1 MEIHRLKQV
10 PENYDRELFNR
21 LYEAT
26 RSLRKSLTYQ
36 VDARR
41 FGVSSDIIA
50 SWFDD
55 KFTYVFFKYYGKKE
69 PEMLKG
75 YLINSLKT
83 FKFRMLRKAYQESY
97 IELYNNIVHLEDQ
110 EKELSNIPDEPGVSA
125 QEALLE
131 MAMDYLKSKLAPEA
145 YTILEVTINPPLYII
160 SRMKDPS
167 VRIPTKL
174 LLQFLDI
181 SPTEDMVSKVNK
193 IRRHIDEVIASAKY
207 HFKDCNLEVA

>member
-1 MEIHRLKQV
+1 MEIHRLKPV
-10 PENYDRELFNR
+10 PENYDRELFNS
-21 LYEAT
+21 LYEVT

-41 FGVSSDIIA
+41 FGVSPDVIA

-55 KFTYVFFKYYGKKE
+55 KFTYVFFKYYGVYP
-69 PEMLKG
+69 PEVLKG
-75 YLINSLKT
+75 YIINSLKT

-110 EKELSNIPDEPGVSA
+110 EKELSNIPDETGLGA
-125 QEALLE
+125 QEALLD
-131 MAMDYLKSKLAPEA
+131 MALTYLKSHLPSEA
-145 YTILEVTINPPLYII
+145 YTILEITINPPLYII

-174 LLQFLDI
+174 ILEFLDI
-181 SPTEDMVSKVNK
+181 TPTDDMISKVNK
-193 IRRHIDEVIASAKY
+193 IRRNIDEVIASAKY
-207 HFKDCNLEVA
+207 HFREVNLEVA

>member
-1 MEIHRLKQV
+1 MEIHRLKLV
-10 PENYDRELFNR
+10 PENYDRELFNS

-26 RSLRKSLTYQ
+26 YPLRKALTYQ
-36 VDARR
+36 IDARR

-55 KFTYVFFKYYGKKE
+55 KFTYVFFKYYDKKS
-69 PEMLKG
+69 PDILKG
-75 YLINSLKT
+75 YIINSLKT

-110 EKELSNIPDEPGVSA
+110 EKELTSIPDETGPSA

-131 MAMDYLKSKLAPEA
+131 MALDYLKSKLAPEA
-145 YTILEVTINPPLYII
+145 YTILEITVNPPLYII
-160 SRMKDPS
+160 SRMKDPT

-174 LLQFLDI
+174 ILEFLDI
-181 SPTEDMVSKVNK
+181 TPTEDMVSKVNK

-207 HFKDCNLEVA
+207 HFKGSLLKTA